1 MFLHFVMVIAYV
13 LWAEL
18 WFVVV
23 CRCIVVRQKYSENY
37 FHVGIIAVEIL
48 RWPDN
53 YLLIF
58 FLYS

>member
-1 MFLHFVMVIAYV
+1 M

-23 CRCIVVRQKYSENY
+23 CLRVHQKYSENY
-37 FHVGIIAVEIL
+37 FHVGIIAVGISCAGL
-48 RWPDN
+48 TTTV
-53 YLLIF
+53 IF